1 MYRLAVFLFIQ
12 RSVFFSLVSLFV
24 YLHSCHTFCCTCS
37 IFVQKN
43 SLSPLRSVRYDNE
56 WTLLFSVL
64 NWIYELRWLHMEQ
77 KVNMSVLHHRF
88 ITSFVCGR
96 KWSVFTLGCISA
108 KIDKVSQY
116 SDNSTTTGAKKRNTS
131 YLNVWTWPNHT
142 INKSITRPRLAFRN
156 FFSSYFQNIY
166 VIQIKL
172 WVLLLLVRKRDQ
184 LWWNQSTRSAGSF
197 KTSIIFTFF

>member
-1 MYRLAVFLFIQ
+1 MNLIILGIELNIRIALTSYGTKSKYERLA
-12 RSVFFSLVSLFV
+12 S
-24 YLHSCHTFCCTCS
+24 
-37 IFVQKN
+37 
-43 SLSPLRSVRYDNE
+43 SPL
-56 WTLLFSVL
+56 L
-64 NWIYELRWLHMEQ
+64 
-77 KVNMSVLHHRF
+77 
-88 ITSFVCGR
+88 CA
-96 KWSVFTLGCISA
+96 WSVFTLECISA

-131 YLNVWTWPNHT
+131 YLNGWTWPNHT
-142 INKSITRPRLAFRN
+142 INKSITRPRLASKN

-172 WVLLLLVRKRDQ
+172 WVLLLSVRKRDQ